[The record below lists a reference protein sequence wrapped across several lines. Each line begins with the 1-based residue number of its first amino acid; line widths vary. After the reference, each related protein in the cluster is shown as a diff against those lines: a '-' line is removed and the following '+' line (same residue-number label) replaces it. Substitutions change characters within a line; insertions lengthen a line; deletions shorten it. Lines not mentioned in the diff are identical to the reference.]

1 MKDLHVGIILDGN
14 RRWARQRLWK
24 PWQGHKVGFEK
35 LKLLLDWILELQIRE
50 VSLYCFS
57 IQNFNRSEEEKN
69 HLFDIFREEIDN
81 LIKDLRVDEH
91 KIKIRF
97 AGRIHL
103 FPEDMQQKMREL
115 MDKTKDHD
123 KHIINFAMAYG
134 GREEIID
141 AVNKLLKEERTGVT
155 EEELLQNMWVPED
168 LDIVIR
174 TSGEH
179 RLSNFFPFQC
189 TYAELFFLEKHW
201 PDFEKEDL
209 VKVVREFEEKRQ
221 RRFGK

>member
-1 MKDLHVGIILDGN
+1 MKDIHIGIILDGN
-14 RRWARQRLWK
+14 RRWARKRLWK
-24 PWQGHKVGFEK
+24 PWEGHNKGFEK
-35 LKLLLDWILELQIRE
+35 LKKLLGWILELSIKE
-50 VSLYCFS
+50 TSLYCFS
-57 IQNFNRSEEEKN
+57 IQNFTRPEKEKK
-69 HLFDIFREEIDN
+69 HLFDIFRREIDN
-81 LIKDLRVDEH
+81 LINDLRVDEN

-97 AGRIHL
+97 IGRISL
-103 FPEDMQQKMREL
+103 FPEDIQQKMCKL
-115 MDKTKDHD
+115 MEKTKNYD
-123 KHIINFAMAYG
+123 KFIINFAMAYG

-141 AVNKLLKEERTGVT
+141 TVNKLLKANKKEITLEEFQK
-155 EEELLQNMWVPED
+155 EMWVPEN

-179 RLSNFFPFQC
+179 RLSNFFPFQS

-209 VKVVREFEEKRQ
+209 VNVLNEFEEKRQ